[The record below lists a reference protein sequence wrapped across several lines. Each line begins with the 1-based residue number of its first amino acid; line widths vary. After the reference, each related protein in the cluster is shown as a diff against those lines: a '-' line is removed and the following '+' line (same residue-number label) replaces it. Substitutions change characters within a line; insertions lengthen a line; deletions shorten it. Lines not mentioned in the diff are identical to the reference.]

1 MICNIFF
8 FKSQLSVLV
17 YLISDVI
24 IFNDILCVCTNNV
37 HKSIL
42 MINKFL
48 TYTKNELINKFNSL
62 SVNKRKT
69 QEIPNKQA
77 TKDHLK
83 N

>member
-1 MICNIFF
+1 M
-8 FKSQLSVLV
+8 
-17 YLISDVI
+17 Y
-24 IFNDILCVCTNNV
+24 
-37 HKSIL
+37 IL

-62 SVNKRKT
+62 GVNKRKI